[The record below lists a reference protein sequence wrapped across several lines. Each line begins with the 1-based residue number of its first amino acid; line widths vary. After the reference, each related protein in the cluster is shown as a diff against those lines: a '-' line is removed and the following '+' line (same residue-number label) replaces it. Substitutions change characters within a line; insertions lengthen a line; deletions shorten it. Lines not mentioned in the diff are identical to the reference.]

1 LAALLK
7 GWLAGDEPEA
17 MLRFACAAGALVATH
32 QGATPAITPADVEAL
47 LAQPTA

>member
-1 LAALLK
+1 
-7 GWLAGDEPEA
+7 